1 MSFMAAYV
9 PVFTAVQDTLLKL
22 QELQQVILG
31 KNLKQIDTLD
41 SLPIAVINTDLTKV
55 TPTDTTSGYELKI
68 PIIVDVVIVEYET
81 ETWFEK
87 MSQVMG
93 AIVDALL
100 SNPTLGGAV
109 SDLLFNS
116 YAPGTITFQDAV
128 YYGGEIRF
136 LATLNYTAS

>member
-1 MSFMAAYV
+1 MQNSC
-9 PVFTAVQDTLLKL
+9 
-22 QELQQVILG
+22 
-31 KNLKQIDTLD
+31 
-41 SLPIAVINTDLTKV
+41 LPQSND
-55 TPTDTTSGYELKI
+55 
-68 PIIVDVVIVEYET
+68 
-81 ETWFEK
+81 WFEK

-100 SNPTLGGAV
+100 NNPTLSGAV
-109 SDLLFNS
+109 SDLLFTS